1 MAIGTAHSNRPLP
14 EALEELK
21 KCGGIRDPRA
31 ILCFASTRYELGKI
45 GAGLQGAFPEA
56 CVVGCTTAGEM
67 ASGQMKNGSVV
78 AMFLDR
84 TVVEDVAAV
93 TVNDLR
99 GQVSVREAFAELEQ
113 HFRTPVSA
121 MDVGKYV
128 GLVMV
133 DGLSGAEERLMEKIG
148 DRTDLLFVG
157 GAAGDELQFRRTEVM
172 ANGKAHSDA
181 AVLVLM
187 RLRKGFEILKTQSFE
202 TTGKELVATAVE
214 ESSRRVLEFD
224 HRPAAE
230 VYADALEVPV
240 EQLSSYFMKHPLG
253 LMIGG
258 EPFVRSPQR
267 VDGRD
272 VVFYCNVKEGMELEV
287 LKATDIV
294 ADTREVLERRRAALG
309 DISGLIDFHCVL
321 RTLQL
326 HREERCQEYGAI
338 FSGIPS
344 IGFSTY
350 GEEFLGHINQTS
362 TMLLFR

>member
-1 MAIGTAHSNRPLP
+1 MAIGTAHSTRPLP

-21 KCGGIRDPRA
+21 KHGGISDPRA
-31 ILCFASTRYELGKI
+31 ILCFASTRYKLGKI
-45 GAGLQGAFPEA
+45 GAGLQTAFPQA

-67 ASGQMKNGSVV
+67 ASAQMMSGAVV
-78 AMFLDR
+78 TMFLDH
-84 TVVEDVAAV
+84 TVIEDVAAV
-93 TVNDLR
+93 TVNPLG
-99 GQVSVREAFAELEQ
+99 GQVSVSDAFAQLEH
-113 HFRTPVSA
+113 HFGLPVSA
-121 MDVGKYV
+121 MDVGKHV
-128 GLVMV
+128 GLVLV

-157 GAAGDELQFRRTEVM
+157 GAAGDDLHFRRTEVM
-172 ANGKAHSDA
+172 AKGKAYSDA

-187 RLRKGFEILKTQSFE
+187 QLQKGFEILKTQSFE

-224 HRPAAE
+224 DRPAAE
-230 VYADALEVPV
+230 VYAEALEVPV
-240 EQLSSYFMKHPLG
+240 EQLSGYFMKHPLG

-267 VDGRD
+267 VDGKH

-287 LKATDIV
+287 LNATDIV
-294 ADTREVLERRRAALG
+294 ADTREALEGRQAALG
-309 DISGLIDFHCVL
+309 NISGLIDFHCVL
-321 RTLQL
+321 RTQQL
-326 HREERCQEYGAI
+326 RHEQRCQEYGAI